1 MEKCSL
7 LLKRIMLGI
16 LLAVLG
22 LTVALIL
29 RQGLESLSYP
39 AAMAAGLLWIAGLF
53 LLLRKREGKE
63 LPRALR
69 SPWTPVLTAAFCL
82 IVNLPWVLLVRIEP
96 YSDYVVFWNTAR
108 ALAEGTEVP
117 APWYIAEFPH
127 LLGTSVI
134 LSLPLR
140 LFGSSV
146 MAASGMNVM
155 LGALSCLPVYG
166 ITRRMADEKT
176 ALLAELL
183 WTFYPCRIMLNS
195 LVLSEPLYTFLV
207 LLFLWWLLYL
217 DTGAMEC
224 SGGPVRALLRGAGL
238 GALLALIKIVRP
250 VSPILIVALFIWLFL
265 LRGRGGQWRDWMLLL
280 AALLASYVLCGKL
293 WDRTFEEILG
303 WAPASVPIYNVYVGF
318 NEATRGT
325 WCPEDMDLLFA
336 CLEKSG
342 NAAQAQMDLLPYL
355 QERLRA
361 GIDYPAL
368 FLDKLLI
375 FLGNDGL
382 GAHAIRFDYD
392 ETLIRVLMLS
402 CNVFYYGVIL
412 ASIAGLV
419 RLFRS
424 RRLSAEQMLPLYVL
438 GLTLAH
444 LLVEVNGRYHYSL
457 SPILIIFAA
466 LGLYSGKAGRRKT

>member
-1 MEKCSL
+1 MDKCSL

-39 AAMAAGLLWIAGLF
+39 AAMAAGLLWTAMLF
-53 LLLRKREGKE
+53 LLLRKGEGKE

-69 SPWTPVLTAAFCL
+69 SPWVPVLTAVLCL
-82 IVNLPWVLLVRIEP
+82 VVNLPWVLVVRTEP

-108 ALAEGTEVP
+108 ALAEGTEIP

-127 LLGTSVI
+127 LLGTSVV
-134 LSLPLR
+134 LSLLLR
-140 LFGSSV
+140 LFGSTL
-146 MAASGMNVM
+146 MAASGMNVV
-155 LGALSCLPVYG
+155 LSTLSCLPVYG

-183 WTFYPCRIMLNS
+183 WAFYPCRIMLNS
-195 LVLSEPLYTFLV
+195 QVLSEPLYTFLV

-217 DTGAMEC
+217 DTGAMER
-224 SGGPVRALLRGAGL
+224 SGGAVRALLRGAGL
-238 GALLALIKIVRP
+238 GLLLELIKIVRP

-265 LRGRGGQWRDWMLLL
+265 LRGRGERWRDWLLLL
-280 AALLASYVLCGKL
+280 AALLVSYVLCGKL
-293 WDRTFEEILG
+293 WDRAFEAILG
-303 WAPASVPIYNVYVGF
+303 WAPASAPIYNVYVGF

-342 NAAQAQMDLLPYL
+342 SAAQAQMDLLPYL
-355 QERLRA
+355 QVRLHS
-361 GIDYPAL
+361 GIDFPGL
-368 FLDKLLI
+368 FADKLQI

-382 GAHAIRFDYD
+382 GAYAIRYDYD
-392 ETLIRVLMLS
+392 ERLIRILMLG
-402 CNVFYYGVIL
+402 CNVFYYGVVL
-412 ASIAGLV
+412 ASFAGLI

-466 LGLYSGKAGRRKT
+466 LGLCSGKARRRTT